1 MPKTLNGV
9 SRSSLIMAAARAIE
23 TERPDGLFK
32 DPLAAKLAGEDTIFE
47 ARPGIQKYEDMGAP
61 IAIVRTRFFDD
72 FLQSKAELVKQ
83 VVILGAGM
91 DTRAFRLPW
100 PSGTHLFEIDTP
112 DVIEYKESILENTPS
127 LCHRH
132 LIAVDL
138 KELLAESLVSR
149 GFQSDIPTIWLM
161 EGSIYYLD
169 ESDVHKLLKTI
180 TDLSTPGSFFGAD
193 FINSFFVGRDSE
205 EFSRYWKY
213 GCDEPESLLST
224 YNWSASVVQ
233 ASDEDANYGRF
244 TYKLPARDVT
254 DAPHY
259 FFAQAIFNPLPSQTS
274 DRR

>member
-1 MPKTLNGV
+1 MPKILNGV
-9 SRSSLIMAAARAIE
+9 SRLSLITAAARAIE
-23 TERPDGLFK
+23 TENPDGLFK
-32 DPLAAKLAGEDTIFE
+32 DPFAANLAGEDTIAK
-47 ARPGIQKYEDMGAP
+47 ARPNVQKFEDRGTP
-61 IAIVRTRFFDD
+61 IAIVRTRYYDD
-72 FLQSKAELVKQ
+72 FLQSKADLIRQ

-100 PSGTHLFEIDTP
+100 PSDTHLFEIDTP
-112 DVIEYKESILENTPS
+112 DVIEYKESILEDTPS

-138 KELLAESLVSR
+138 KEMSADSLVAQ
-149 GFQSDIPTIWLM
+149 GFQADIPTIWLM
-161 EGSIYYLD
+161 EGFIYYLD
-169 ESDVHKLLKTI
+169 EPDVHRLLKTI

-193 FINSFFVGRDSE
+193 FINSFFIGRDTG
-205 EFSRYWKY
+205 EFSQYWKY

-244 TYKLPARDVT
+244 TYRLPARDVK

-259 FFAQAIFNPLPSQTS
+259 FFAQAILNPL
-274 DRR
+274 